1 MTDVLA
7 RGSGDTKL
15 TVRGPAYG
23 VIAETLRLQ
32 ADTRPKSRLAR
43 AFGADPLHPNARLWY
58 RGAIGELE
66 VARHL
71 KNLGPEWTLLHT
83 VVAEPTGRE
92 FDHLVIGPP
101 GLFSI
106 TIKDHS
112 GQRVWVDTERLL
124 VNGHRTDHLRDARQ
138 EAASASRLL
147 STEAGEQV
155 TVFPL
160 VSIVNPGSLAFGR
173 PRPRDVTVVA
183 SSQLARTLRR
193 RSRVLTDSAILE
205 LSQLAEQRGP
215 WRADAHVLN
224 ETLRHEDRFASLK
237 QHVDAAARRRA
248 LWITA
253 AALAPLSA
261 AAAALL
267 ATAAPVFALG

>member
-7 RGSGDTKL
+7 RGSGDTRL

-32 ADTRPKSRLAR
+32 ADTRPKSALAR
-43 AFGADPLHPNARLWY
+43 FFGADPLHPNARLWY
-58 RGAIGELE
+58 RGAIGQLQ

-83 VVAEPTGRE
+83 VVAEPTGHE
-92 FDHLVIGPP
+92 FDHLLIGPP
-101 GLFSI
+101 GVFAIS
-106 TIKDHS
+106 IKDHS
-112 GQRVWVDTERLL
+112 GQRVWVGEDRLL
-124 VNGHRTDHLRDARQ
+124 VNGHRTDHLRDARL
-138 EAASASRLL
+138 EAARASRLL

-160 VSIVNPGSLAFGR
+160 VSIVDPGSLAFVR

-183 SSQLARTLRR
+183 SSQLARTITRR
-193 RSRVLTDSAILE
+193 PRVLTASAVLE

-215 WRADAHVLN
+215 WRADAHVLD
-224 ETLRHEDRFASLK
+224 ETLRHEDRLVSLK
-237 QHVDAAARRRA
+237 QDVDAAARRRA
-248 LWITA
+248 LWIVA